1 MTYRLYGE
9 DIMNTQEQ
17 INDLLAQVKE
27 LNEQLQ
33 KEKQIA
39 FKEGKE
45 DITHRFIKYSDSLC
59 RSSVGFVNKIISYS
73 ENSIFCNVDKI
84 YEDNISINCED
95 SVYCND
101 YKLIDRDY
109 FMYEYERINRKIQ
122 SNR

>member
-1 MTYRLYGE
+1 
-9 DIMNTQEQ
+9 MNTQEQ
-17 INDLLAQVKE
+17 INDLLAQVKK

-45 DITHRFIKYSDSLC
+45 DITYKFIKYNDSLC
-59 RSSVGFVNKIISYS
+59 RSSFGFVNKIISYY
-73 ENSIFCNVDKI
+73 ENSMFCNIDKV

-95 SVYCND
+95 SVYCGD
-101 YKLIDRDY
+101 YKLIYRDY